1 MLPVMHSTTILCV
14 RRDGKVAIGGDGQ
27 VTVGETVMKA
37 NANKVRTLRGGKIL
51 AGFAGAAADA
61 FTLFEKFEEKLE
73 RYPSNLPRA
82 AVELAKDWR
91 SDRVLRRLEALLV
104 VADKEHGFVV
114 SGSGELIE
122 PDDGVLA
129 ISSARWTISGGLS
142 LVELSSARAAAR
154 ANDPPDP
161 IARTPSSGSISSPE
175 PLTTKPCSLSAT
187 TSRASSRRSTR
198 SERQALASSTAA
210 PGRFDG
216 YRSSFSSNFS

>member
-1 MLPVMHSTTILCV
+1 
-14 RRDGKVAIGGDGQ
+14 
-27 VTVGETVMKA
+27 MKA

-73 RYPSNLPRA
+73 RYPTNLPRA

-91 SDRVLRRLEALLV
+91 SDRVLRRLEALLI

-129 ISSARWTISGGLS
+129 IGSGGSYAL
-142 LVELSSARAAAR
+142 AAAR
-154 ANDPPDP
+154 A
-161 IARTPSSGSISSPE
+161 
-175 PLTTKPCSLSAT
+175 LL
-187 TSRASSRRSTR
+187 
-198 SERQALASSTAA
+198 SSTKLNPAEIVQRALEIAA
-210 PGRFDG
+210 EICV
-216 YRSSFSSNFS
+216 YTNTNITVLEL